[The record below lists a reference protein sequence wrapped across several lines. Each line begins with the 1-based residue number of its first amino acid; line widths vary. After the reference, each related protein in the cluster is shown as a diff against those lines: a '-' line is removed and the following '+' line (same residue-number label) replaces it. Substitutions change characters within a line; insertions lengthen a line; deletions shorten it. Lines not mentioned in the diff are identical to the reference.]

1 MVLNLVP
8 ILRIGVRA
16 VADAVRIHRAANG
29 DGAAGAEVIRTF
41 VLADAVG
48 GRIGAAALGGGYL
61 SAGDANIAAAA
72 GACIGAITI
81 DSRASS
87 NTRTSIISK
96 IFPTSIIYNIRI
108 DMISAIATRS
118 CNLSAGD
125 ADIAACIMYTIICY
139 ETASYAG
146 SSTTASGIHN
156 TCRNAD
162 VTTCDTLLA
171 PSSANTCCS
180 TTASGCNISAIDGD
194 ATTVLTKTTTDAGH
208 HNATC
213 GVDSTAVN
221 NDIAAVNIVAAAN
234 TSTITVAAGVKCAA
248 ALDGEGLA

>member
-29 DGAAGAEVIRTF
+29 DGAAGAVVIRTF

-146 SSTTASGIHN
+146 SSTTASG
-156 TCRNAD
+156 
-162 VTTCDTLLA
+162 
-171 PSSANTCCS
+171 
-180 TTASGCNISAIDGD
+180 CNISAIDGD